1 LQTFAKELEHIK
13 LRVIDFLA
21 IFLQAF
27 AKYFLGNFMVT
38 NESNLNITILD
49 VAREAGVSYSTVSRV
64 LSGYEFVKDSTR
76 QRVLE
81 AVDRLGYVAN
91 QQARSL
97 AGGKSRV
104 IGLLVPSLNNGYIG
118 EVARGIDEELAKSA
132 YDLMLYTTHRTST
145 EAPYA
150 FKLTRGLA
158 DGLLLV
164 VPLLT
169 SAYLETLREQNFPYV
184 LVDQSDSTN
193 HSSVVDSMNQQGAYE
208 ATQYLLKL
216 GHRRIGFICGLM
228 QLRSAVD
235 RLEGH
240 LAALRDAG
248 IPAEPDLIQQGD
260 FWREAGYEAT
270 ERLLNL
276 PQPPT
281 AIFAS
286 NDLSAFGA
294 MEAIRA
300 HGLQI
305 PQDISIVGFDDIP
318 QASLV
323 YPRLTTVRQPLDEM
337 GRIAAQMLIEQIE
350 NPDRPI
356 QHITLPTTL
365 IIRESC
371 QSPFTM

>member
-1 LQTFAKELEHIK
+1 MPEINMS
-13 LRVIDFLA
+13 V
-21 IFLQAF
+21 
-27 AKYFLGNFMVT
+27 
-38 NESNLNITILD
+38 TILD

-81 AVDRLGYVAN
+81 AVERLGYVVN

-97 AGGKSRV
+97 AGGKSGV
-104 IGLLVPSLNNGYIG
+104 IGLLVPGLDNSYIA
-118 EVARGIDEELAKSA
+118 EIARGIDEVLSKAS
-132 YDLMLYTTHRTST
+132 YDLLLYTTHRTST
-145 EAPYA
+145 ETSYA
-150 FKLTRGLA
+150 LKMTKGLA

-169 SAYLETLREQNFPYV
+169 TAYVETLREQNFPYV
-184 LVDQSDSTN
+184 LIDQVDPSN
-193 HSSVVDSMNQQGAYE
+193 RSSVVDSLNRQGAYE
-208 ATQYLLKL
+208 GTQYLLSL
-216 GHRRIGFICGLM
+216 GHRRIGFITGLM
-228 QLRSAVD
+228 KLRSAED
-235 RLEGH
+235 RLSGY

-248 IPAEPDLIQQGD
+248 IPVEQDLIQRGD
-260 FWREAGYEAT
+260 FWRKEGYEAA
-270 ERLLNL
+270 ERLLSLSN
-276 PQPPT
+276 PPT

-300 HGLQI
+300 YGLQI
-305 PQDISIVGFDDIP
+305 PQDISIMGFDDIP

-337 GRIAAQMLIEQIE
+337 GRIAAQLLVEQIE

-356 QHITLPTTL
+356 HHVTLPTSL
-365 IIRESC
+365 VVRESC
-371 QSPFTM
+371 QPPRHP

>member
-1 LQTFAKELEHIK
+1 
-13 LRVIDFLA
+13 
-21 IFLQAF
+21 
-27 AKYFLGNFMVT
+27 MVT

-145 EAPYA
+145 EASYA

-184 LVDQSDSTN
+184 LVDQSDASN

-235 RLEGH
+235 RLEGY

-248 IPAEPDLIQQGD
+248 IPVEQDLIQQGD
-260 FWREAGYEAT
+260 FWREEGYVAA

-276 PQPPT
+276 PEPPT

-318 QASLV
+318 QASIV

-356 QHITLPTTL
+356 QHVTLPTTL

-371 QSPFTM
+371 QPR